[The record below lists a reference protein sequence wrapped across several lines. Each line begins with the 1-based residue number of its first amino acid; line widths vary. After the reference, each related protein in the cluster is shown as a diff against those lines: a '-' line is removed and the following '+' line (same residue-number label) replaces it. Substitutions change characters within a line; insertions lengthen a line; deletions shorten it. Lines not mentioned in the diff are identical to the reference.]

1 MVPVNWLAGSHSRP
15 DRRRWW
21 RLAPAAVAATL
32 ALSTLGM
39 AAASAAA
46 AAHRDAVAPRGG
58 HTVTVAGLHGVTAVS
73 AGIGF
78 FLALLKTGQVEA
90 WGANQVG
97 QLGDGTTTNSATPVM
112 VKGLS
117 HVTAISAGGFASL
130 ALLSNGSVMA
140 WGSDRFGQ
148 LGNGSSGTISTV
160 PVAVASLTGV
170 TALSAGFNHDL
181 AVLGNGTV
189 MAWGANTDD
198 DLGFTTS
205 GGFSDIPAA
214 VPGLASVSAVS
225 AGRDHSLA
233 LLKDG
238 TVRAWGSNSNAQL
251 GIGNINPAFSETP
264 LPVKHL
270 SGVTAISAGDV
281 FSLAL
286 LGTGQVRGWGDDGSG
301 ELGNGVNP
309 PFYTVPVA
317 VHRLTTA
324 TAVAASDDQSG
335 NGPFSVALVS
345 GGTADDWGATS
356 AGNEVPRP
364 IPGATG
370 VTAIS
375 PGLLLLSN
383 GTVKEFTP

>member
-1 MVPVNWLAGSHSRP
+1 M
-15 DRRRWW
+15 
-21 RLAPAAVAATL
+21 APAAMAAALT
-32 ALSTLGM
+32 LSTLGTAAAPAM
-39 AAASAAA
+39 AATHRGAAA
-46 AAHRDAVAPRGG
+46 LRKDHAVAVG
-58 HTVTVAGLHGVTAVS
+58 GLHGVTAVS

-97 QLGDGTTTNSATPVM
+97 QLGDGTTTNSATPVT

-117 HVTAISAGGFASL
+117 HVTAISAGGFASV
-130 ALLSNGSVMA
+130 ALLSNGTVIA

-148 LGNGSSGTISTV
+148 LGDGSFGTISTV
-160 PVAVASLTGV
+160 PVAVENLAGV

-189 MAWGANTDD
+189 KAWGANIDD

-205 GGFSDIPAA
+205 EGFSDTPAA
-214 VPGLASVSAVS
+214 VPGLASVTAVS

-233 LLKDG
+233 LLHDG

-251 GIGNINPAFSETP
+251 GIGNINPQFSETP

-270 SGVTAISAGDV
+270 TGVAAISAGDV

-286 LGTGQVRGWGDDGSG
+286 LRTGQVRGWGDDQFG

-324 TAVAASDDQSG
+324 TAVAASDNQSA
-335 NGPFSVALVS
+335 NGPFSVGLLS
-345 GGTADDWGATS
+345 GGTVDDWGATS

-375 PGLLLLSN
+375 PGLLLLAS